1 MDVTD
6 IYTIVFL
13 IITDLVILVK
23 NLIYIR
29 FIRSKPQGRKTF
41 IGKSFYSLNL
51 KPKSSKLTYLSSVL
65 PLS

>member
-1 MDVTD
+1 MSSNSISLDSVFLILMDVTD

-13 IITDLVILVK
+13 ILTDVVILVK

-41 IGKSFYSLNL
+41 IGKSFYSLN
-51 KPKSSKLTYLSSVL
+51 T
-65 PLS
+65 